1 MLGHLCHFF
10 VPFLVLFSLYTSFQY
25 VFLIDWKDLNQYFC
39 ESKWRR
45 EWGSQKIEHK
55 KSYCFYIMLK

>member
-25 VFLIDWKDLNQYFC
+25 VFLIDWKDENQNGG
-39 ESKWRR
+39 
-45 EWGSQKIEHK
+45 GSEEAK
-55 KSYCFYIMLK
+55 K